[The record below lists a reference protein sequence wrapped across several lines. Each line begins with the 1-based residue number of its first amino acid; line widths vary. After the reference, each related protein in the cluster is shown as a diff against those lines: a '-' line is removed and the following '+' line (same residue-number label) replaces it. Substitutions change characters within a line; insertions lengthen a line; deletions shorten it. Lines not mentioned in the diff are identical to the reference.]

1 MTSTLE
7 LLKIRTIWND
17 LDESFLSQHLELC
30 LREDL
35 GCRSMPEPWK
45 YDLTTSNCC
54 LNGNGKA
61 SIVAREDMVCSGLAL
76 IPLLLKVFKT
86 ENIHLELNFVDGD
99 FISKGSLIG
108 QIVGSVDHLLLVERT
123 LLNFLQKLSGIS
135 TYAAKL
141 VKIVEPYGVGLLDT
155 RKTTP
160 GMRQLEKYATACGG
174 SFNHRMGLN
183 DRILIKDNHL
193 AAAKVDSSNKLLEF
207 LEQIRNRNPKV
218 LIELEIDHLEYIDT
232 AIDANV
238 DILLLDN
245 FSPLEVKDAVTHSKG
260 KILTEV
266 SGGITIK
273 NLEDFAKSEPDF
285 ISTGAPT
292 HSSRWMDIG
301 LDWD

>member
-7 LLKIRTIWND
+7 LLKSRITWND
-17 LDESFLSQHLELC
+17 LDHRFLRQHLELC

-35 GCRSMPEPWK
+35 GSKRMDKPWK
-45 YDLTTSNCC
+45 SDLTTSSCFI
-54 LNGNGKA
+54 NGNGKA
-61 SIVAREDMVCSGLAL
+61 SIVARENMVCSGLAL
-76 IPLLLKVFKT
+76 IPLLFEVFKT
-86 ENIHLELNFVDGD
+86 DNIHVGLNLVDGD

-108 QIVGSVDHLLLVERT
+108 HIEGSVDHLLVVERT

-135 TYAAKL
+135 TYASNL

-174 SFNHRMGLN
+174 CFNHRMGLN

-193 AAAKVDSSNKLLEF
+193 AAAKIDSSNQLLEF
-207 LEQIRNRNPKV
+207 LARIREKKPNV
-218 LIELEIDHLEYIDT
+218 MIELEIDHLEYIDA

-245 FSPLEVKDAVTHSKG
+245 FSSLEVKDAVTHSKG
-260 KILTEV
+260 KILIEV
-266 SGGITIK
+266 SGGINIK
-273 NLEDFAKSEPDF
+273 NLEEFAKSEPNF